1 VVLTARFSLLWSV
14 GTLNVHLGATDM
26 IALLLAATLA
36 VTSNYD
42 TVTTADGTR
51 LIGTVVEE
59 SPTKGVTI
67 QLADGTTRRLERS
80 EVRRIEFA
88 DGSVTVWEAPAA
100 PAAPPPAPA
109 QALAQAGPA
118 PAQLDTVFFAGGG
131 RVRGRVLEEHPKDG
145 VSVQLGDG
153 TTRHYAPEE
162 VVRIQYADG
171 STSRR
176 RAKSY
181 DDDRPAPRAAP
192 QPPPRP
198 IQQPVYAMP
207 ATEVPRRSGMAPLV
221 PLYGSIGVGGT
232 WFNGRAES
240 GVNMDDV
247 FHGQFHLSLE
257 GGLRLNQAVAIGV
270 YLDGGAG
277 DVAKPIREQCDA
289 VGQDCVGTS
298 ARVGFMV
305 KHTWNPTAPTAT
317 WLGVGT
323 GWELGNVSWSSS
335 GGNGNGDEVFT
346 YRGRE
351 MVRLMGGLDFRT
363 NQVVGVGL
371 YGAVSWGTYDKL
383 HLVDVGDVDVSSR
396 VHTTYQLGVK
406 LILFP

>member
-1 VVLTARFSLLWSV
+1 
-14 GTLNVHLGATDM
+14 M
-26 IALLLAATLA
+26 IALLLAAALA
-36 VTSNYD
+36 VTPNYD
-42 TVTTADGTR
+42 TVTTGDGTR

-88 DGSVTVWEAPAA
+88 DGSVTVWEAPAT
-100 PAAPPPAPA
+100 PAPPPAPV
-109 QALAQAGPA
+109 QFQPSPA
-118 PAQLDTVFFAGGG
+118 PAPLDTIFFAGGG
-131 RVRGRVLEEHPKDG
+131 RVRGRVVEEHPKDG
-145 VSVQLGDG
+145 VTVQLADG

-171 STSRR
+171 YTSRR
-176 RAKSY
+176 RTRPY
-181 DDDRPAPRAAP
+181 DDDRPARPAPQAAP

-198 IQQPVYAMP
+198 IQQPVYTMP
-207 ATEVPRRSGMAPLV
+207 ATEVPRRTGMAPIV
-221 PLYGSIGVGGT
+221 PIYGAIGVGGT
-232 WFNGRAES
+232 WFHGEAEN
-240 GVNMDDV
+240 GVNMDEV

-257 GGLRLNQAVAIGV
+257 GGLRLTNAVAIGL

-277 DVAKPIREQCDA
+277 DVAKSIRQQCDA
-289 VGQDCVGTS
+289 LGQDCIGTA

-317 WLGVGT
+317 WLGIGT
-323 GWELGNVSWSSS
+323 GWEVGNVSWSTNDGDNS
-335 GGNGNGDEVFT
+335 DEVFT

-351 MVRLMGGLDFRT
+351 MVRLMGGVDYRT
-363 NQVVGVGL
+363 NQVVGVGF

-383 HLVDVGDVDVSSR
+383 HLTGIGDEDLDSR
-396 VHTTYQLGVK
+396 VHTTYQLGVR